1 LLKTL
6 KILLII
12 FLTLYSIRSAKI
24 SFFEAQSNSYDLLTT
39 WSSAKLLSQKIN
51 HYELTLNNIKERI
64 LKKDD
69 TKWTKEKDEGGEYSH
84 LFYIIFYPFSFTT
97 FDNTKIIWSFINILL
112 AIFIPYFIGRSLKL
126 SSIEIFISITLFFI
140 SFPVRS
146 TISLGQN
153 SLFILLFFSLPFII
167 NNKLTAAI
175 SGISYS
181 KYSFGYVLF
190 LYYINKKK
198 YLFFSLIPSVIG
210 WLIYA
215 LITNSNL
222 IVNLFEPIL
231 VALAKQTTAGLESF
245 FSFFKFYLI
254 SENLKFIIFLLSI
267 FISAYFVF
275 QIQKKI
281 QNNIHKLSLLCL
293 ISLTFMPH
301 WGHDYVFLLPL
312 ALVSYKYIRKK
323 LGKINFFF
331 ITYFI
336 FVEGYLLKFLSI
348 IKINLN
354 DISFWLHQYLY
365 YLFFLIIIIN
375 LSLNKEFNLIKKNRT
390 C

>member
-1 LLKTL
+1 MLKTL

-198 YLFFSLIPSVIG
+198 YLFLSLIPSVIG

-222 IVNLFEPIL
+222 IVNLFEPIE

-254 SENLKFIIFLLSI
+254 FENLKFIIFLLYI

-348 IKINLN
+348 IKINLH

-390 C
+390 Y

>member
-126 SSIEIFISITLFFI
+126 SSIEIFISITFFFI

-222 IVNLFEPIL
+222 IVNLFEPIE

-254 SENLKFIIFLLSI
+254 SENLKFIIFLLYI

-275 QIQKKI
+275 QIQKRI

-348 IKINLN
+348 IKINLH

-390 C
+390 Y

>member
-24 SFFEAQSNSYDLLTT
+24 SFFQAQSNSYDLLTT

-126 SSIEIFISITLFFI
+126 SSIEIFISITFFFI

-222 IVNLFEPIL
+222 IVNLFEPIE

-254 SENLKFIIFLLSI
+254 SENLKFIIFLLYI

-275 QIQKKI
+275 QIQKRI

-348 IKINLN
+348 IKINLH

-390 C
+390 Y